1 MARASILRAMVT
13 RPPAAVLFDLD
24 GTLIDSIDLILSSYR
39 HTMQT
44 HRGTP
49 PPDSVWLAGL
59 GTPLWTQF
67 RKFTDDEAEVA
78 AMVETY
84 RTHNLAHH
92 DRMVRPYPGVLDAVR
107 QLHAAGR
114 RLGIV
119 TSKKHDGAERGL
131 RHCGFDGLF
140 SVVVGADD
148 VQRHKPDP
156 EPVLHALARLG
167 VAPADAVF
175 VGDSPHDLV
184 AGRAASVPTAA
195 VAWGP
200 FPRAELVEL
209 APDHWIETPED
220 LTRFG
225 PAD

>member
-1 MARASILRAMVT
+1 METHA
-13 RPPAAVLFDLD
+13 PNAVLFDQD
-24 GTLIDSIDLILSSYR
+24 GTLIDSIALILSSYR

-44 HRGTP
+44 HRGAT

-67 RKFTDDEAEVA
+67 RKFTDDEAEVT

-107 QLHAAGR
+107 ALHAAGR
-114 RLGIV
+114 RLAIV
-119 TSKKHDGAERGL
+119 TSKKHDGAVRGL
-131 RHCGFDGLF
+131 RHCGFDGMF
-140 SVVVGADD
+140 PVVVGADD

-156 EPVLHALARLG
+156 EPVLHALTLLG
-167 VAPADAVF
+167 VPPERAVF
-175 VGDSPHDLV
+175 VGDSPHDLES
-184 AGRAASVPTAA
+184 GRAAGVRTAA

-200 FPRAELVEL
+200 FP
-209 APDHWIETPED
+209 PED
-220 LTRFG
+220 LQQLTPDYWIENPG
-225 PAD
+225 DLLKLGSGA